1 MLYDAYEVQR
11 SLLAGA
17 SRLAGLGAGWLNNP
31 SNPWGYSSMGP
42 LVAASL
48 EVFAHAD
55 VESQVTPC
63 TEFVLGVKAVIGN
76 RQRKNWVTH
85 TLKVERIG
93 ASGEIGEAEE
103 SVQTLRKPRRK
114 IGSVRAVYIES

>member
-1 MLYDAYEVQR
+1 PRCSTGMVGESKPRRESTVFIGILPSWRE
-11 SLLAGA
+11 GWTWI
-17 SRLAGLGAGWLNNP
+17 GLGKN
-31 SNPWGYSSMGP
+31 
-42 LVAASL
+42 L
-48 EVFAHAD
+48 EVFANAD

-63 TEFVLGVKAVIGN
+63 ADFVLGVKAGIGN

-93 ASGEIGEAEE
+93 AGGEIGEAEE

-114 IGSVRAVYIES
+114 IGSVRAVHIES